1 MLLPTSASGRP
12 AKLDPNQGDA
22 PIFRQITAMAVADR
36 RQIAAWC
43 AALRGTAQV
52 LCWQSVELRERA
64 ISAKVRARALCQQ
77 SVIAQAGA
85 QALRPQSQPREPVNT
100 RCGRSPGDN
109 DALLGL
115 SGCQQDGHVTAP
127 GHPERGPPQGSP

>member
-36 RQIAAWC
+36 RQIATWC

-52 LCWQSVELRERA
+52 LRWQSVELCERA

-77 SVIAQAGA
+77 SVMAQAGA
-85 QALRPQSQPREPVNT
+85 QALRPQSQSRKP
-100 RCGRSPGDN
+100 D
-109 DALLGL
+109 
-115 SGCQQDGHVTAP
+115 
-127 GHPERGPPQGSP
+127 